1 MSKAQPGVPEPPR
14 PARGRDRP
22 AAAPAP
28 AATGRTA
35 PDRRRRRLRWG
46 LRLAVIGLATGYVT
60 LVGFDRFFYYPD
72 DVTYTTPA
80 ELRVAAEDVTFRT
93 SDGQTLHGWFLPA
106 EGQPRGVVVHFHG
119 NAANISNHLP
129 LVSWLPQRGYHVL
142 MFDYR
147 GFGRSTGRPTR
158 AGTIRDGHAALD
170 YVRTRAD
177 CRTLPVFV
185 YGQSLGGAIA
195 VVVAA
200 ERPEVR
206 GVIAESTFGRY
217 RGVAAAHLQRRV
229 LWRPLAELLAAVTI
243 SAGHDPLDA
252 VGRIAPRPILII
264 TGEQDEICFPALGA
278 ELFAAA
284 GEPKTLWQV
293 PGRRHLAL
301 LEADYAGLTD
311 RITTFLDDAG
321 R

>member
-1 MSKAQPGVPEPPR
+1 MPDASDPPDPGPGGPSATTASPT
-14 PARGRDRP
+14 D
-22 AAAPAP
+22 AP
-28 AATGRTA
+28 AAR
-35 PDRRRRRLRWG
+35 RSRRRRLRWG
-46 LRLAVIGLATGYVT
+46 IRLGVVGLAAGYVT
-60 LVGFDRFFYYPD
+60 LVGFDSFFYYPD

-80 ELRVAAEDVTFRT
+80 ELRLAAEDVTFAT
-93 SDGQTLHGWFLPA
+93 ADGETLHGWFLPA
-106 EGQPRGVVVHFHG
+106 EGEPRGVVVHFHG

-177 CRTLPVFV
+177 CRALPLFV
-185 YGQSLGGAIA
+185 YGQSLGGAVG

-200 ERPEVR
+200 DRPEVR
-206 GVIAESTFGRY
+206 GVIAEATFGRY
-217 RGVAAAHLQRRV
+217 RGIAAAHLQRRV
-229 LWRPLAELLAAVTI
+229 LWRPLANLLAAAAI
-243 SAGHDPLDA
+243 SAGHDPIA
-252 VGRIAPRPILII
+252 VVGRIAPRPLLVI
-264 TGEQDEICFPALGA
+264 TGARDEICFPELGS
-278 ELFAAA
+278 ELHAAA

-293 PGRRHLAL
+293 PGGEHLAL
-301 LEADYAGLTD
+301 LEADYTGLTD
-311 RITTFLDDAG
+311 RITAFLNDAG